1 MMFEPESWTGL
12 RSSGSMATVLAEPGE
27 AERRETVF
35 SALAG
40 RVGAVFGHRA
50 PRKPPEASDL
60 GAETGLPGF
69 LRERRLILTDR
80 TGD

>member
-27 AERRETVF
+27 PERRATVL

-50 PRKPPEASDL
+50 PRKATAAAGLDTD
-60 GAETGLPGF
+60 AGLPGF
-69 LRERRLILTDR
+69 LRERRLLLTDR